1 MDNNKLLKELFDS
14 FNKPVNIDKDGINII
29 IFNPVFINFIRG
41 ITKDPTLD
49 ANIIFDARTT
59 KYYNNPFKNEFDK
72 LIQRSFDTTQA
83 NATNPHNLF
92 IKFIDNLKEI
102 YNQLSSSLDRIVE
115 FYYTYV
121 KNNEIRLALLNI
133 SKTNFNK
140 GLADE
145 LKSQSGYFN
154 RIAKRVSL
162 ASKAVLTTETSKEEK
177 SKEMR
182 LELLKELKVKTDKD
196 LFEIENIITYIKN
209 RFEPKKNESIIKQYT
224 YLDFMNYLDEMN
236 NQIKAEYNRLIK
248 EYNRNA
254 SNDEKI
260 ELEPEAIDKTKL
272 KAIYTEAVE
281 NLNKYANLQTPNEN
295 EQIEIKFALASYK
308 NLFDSMNGRWI
319 KDKEE
324 NEQNQPLK
332 GLIDRGLKAYEKL
345 LLKTSPEEITI
356 TDKYEEIYNFYDGLR
371 VAAEKYK
378 KGEKLTQGEY
388 DMITNFNTRIIDF
401 QNDNRYKRE
410 EEYKDVLVKIKNL
423 HKELF
428 SSEIIN
434 NLKKNKDDLVRD
446 PSKVYFSD
454 YVPIFKMS
462 LSLLVYLSIVMVLF
476 ILLLSIVAFFKLIYD
491 IIINIISLFVNN
503 DNSTRSLSIDY
514 LSKTITRCT
523 KSDYTDDRFYILT
536 EQKQNLT
543 IFNIGVY
550 IVYLLL
556 LYIFIYFILIIYSNV
571 MDRTFIGEI
580 SDIDPTSL
588 FLFLLAVI
596 ISYSVIHLVIYKYI
610 FKTYVYIPYKEL
622 DAKEKTIDEKI
633 ASYILIYS
641 NSDNSGES
649 NNDILVDDEFFTI
662 LYDASRIDEM
672 NDIFMQGVINENKDN
687 CLEQKIIIY
696 NIYNYL
702 REYMVFDV
710 DTKDKFKEYCTT
722 DVNNKPKYTDSEIK
736 MTFVS
741 MMNNDEIKMIRKYN
755 EDLPYYN
762 QIPDD
767 KIEYF
772 NKLNTNINEKI
783 KQINLLILTNTN
795 TMIPFFLTI
804 IYIIFIVILNIIIFY
819 IISVIVLAK
828 DPQITGFN
836 EYIFKLLY
844 YIKTHIYDRVI
855 EKFFI

>member
-14 FNKPVNIDKDGINII
+14 FKLVNIDKDGINVI

-41 ITKDPTLD
+41 ITKDPSLD
-49 ANIIFDARTT
+49 ANIIFDQKTT

-83 NATNPHNLF
+83 NVTNPHNLF
-92 IKFIDNLKEI
+92 IKFIDNLKDI

-115 FYYTYV
+115 LYYTYV

-162 ASKAVLTTETSKEEK
+162 ASKAALTTETSKEEK

-182 LELLKELKVKTDKD
+182 LELLKELKVDTDKD

-209 RFEPKKNESIIKQYT
+209 RFETKKDEPIIKTYT

-236 NQIKAEYNRLIK
+236 NQIKSEYNRLIK

-254 SNDEKI
+254 SKDEKI
-260 ELEPEAIDKTKL
+260 ELEPEAMDKTKL
-272 KAIYTEAVE
+272 RAVYSEAVE
-281 NLNKYANLQTPNEN
+281 NLSKYTALQNPNEN
-295 EQIEIKFALASYK
+295 EQIEIKFALTSYK

-319 KDKEE
+319 KDRED
-324 NEQNQPLK
+324 NEQNKPLI

-345 LLKTSPEEITI
+345 LLRTSPEEITI

-401 QNDNRYKRE
+401 KNDNRYNRE
-410 EEYKDVLVKIKNL
+410 KEYKEVLVKIDNL

-428 SSEIIN
+428 SAEIIKT
-434 NLKKNKDDLVRD
+434 LKENKDNLVRD

-491 IIINIISLFVNN
+491 IIINIISLFVND

-543 IFNIGVY
+543 IFNIGIY
-550 IVYLLL
+550 MVYLLL

-596 ISYSVIHLVIYKYI
+596 ISYSVIHLVIYKFI

-641 NSDNSGES
+641 NSENSSES

-672 NDIFMQGVINENKDN
+672 NDIFMQGIITENKDN

-710 DTKDKFKEYCTT
+710 DTKEKFKEYCTT
-722 DVNNKPKYTDSEIK
+722 DVNNKPKFTDSEIK

-741 MMNNDEIKMIRKYN
+741 MMNNDEIKMIRRYN

-767 KIEYF
+767 KIEFF

-819 IISVIVLAK
+819 VISVIVLSK
-828 DPQITGFN
+828 DPETTGFN

>member
-14 FNKPVNIDKDGINII
+14 FKKPSNIDKDGINVI
-29 IFNPVFINFIRG
+29 IFNPEFIKFIRG
-41 ITKDPTLD
+41 FTKDPTLD
-49 ANIIFDARTT
+49 SNIIFDPKTT
-59 KYYNNPFKNEFDK
+59 VYYNNPFKNEFDK

-83 NATNPHNLF
+83 NANNPHNLF
-92 IKFIDNLKEI
+92 IKFIDNLKAI

-115 FYYTYV
+115 LY
-121 KNNEIRLALLNI
+121 NNDIRLALSKI
-133 SKTNFNK
+133 STTDNK
-140 GLADE
+140 A
-145 LKSQSGYFN
+145 N
-154 RIAKRVSL
+154 
-162 ASKAVLTTETSKEEK
+162 
-177 SKEMR
+177 R
-182 LELLKELKVKTDKD
+182 LEKLKELKLETEKE
-196 LFEIENIITYIKN
+196 LLEIENIITAIKN
-209 RFEPKKNESIIKQYT
+209 QLESKKDEPIIKTYT
-224 YLDFMNYLDEMN
+224 YSDFMNYLNVMN
-236 NQIKAEYNRLIK
+236 NQIKAEYNRIIQ
-248 EYNRNA
+248 EYNKNLPK
-254 SNDEKI
+254 DEKI
-260 ELEPEAIDKTKL
+260 EMEDEEVDIKKL
-272 KAIYTEAVE
+272 KAIYKEAV
-281 NLNKYANLQTPNEN
+281 ANLSKYTGLKAPNEN

-308 NLFDSMNGRWI
+308 NLFDSIKGRYL
-319 KDKEE
+319 KDRDEYKSDT
-324 NEQNQPLK
+324 NFK
-332 GLIDRGLKAYEKL
+332 GLINRGLDAYEKL
-345 LLKTSPEEITI
+345 LLQTSPEETTV
-356 TDKYEEIYNFYDGLR
+356 TDKYEEIYNFYDGLKI
-371 VAAEKYK
+371 AAEKYK
-378 KGEKLTQGEY
+378 KKERLNQVEY
-388 DMITNFNTRIIDF
+388 DMITNFNERIIDF
-401 QNDNRYKRE
+401 ENDNRYKRE
-410 EEYKDVLVKIKNL
+410 KDYQEVVKKIKGL

-428 SSEIIN
+428 SVDVIK
-434 NLKKNKDDLVRD
+434 NLKEKKDELVKD

-454 YVPIFKMS
+454 YVPIFK
-462 LSLLVYLSIVMVLF
+462 LSLTMLVYLSIVMVLF
-476 ILLLSIVAFFKLIYD
+476 ILLLSIVALFKLIYD
-491 IIINIISLFVNN
+491 IIINIFSLFVNN
-503 DNSTRSLSIDY
+503 DNSTRSLSLDY

-523 KSDYTDDRFYILT
+523 KSDFSDDRFYILT

-571 MDRTFIGEI
+571 MDKTFVAEI
-580 SDIDPTSL
+580 NEIDPSNL

-622 DAKEKTIDEKI
+622 DQKERAIDEKI

-641 NSDNSGES
+641 NAEGSNES
-649 NNDILVDDEFFTI
+649 NEDILVDDEFFTI

-672 NDIFMQGVINENKDN
+672 NEIFMQGVMTENKDN

-722 DVNNKPKYTDSEIK
+722 NVDNKPKFTDSEIK

-755 EDLPYYN
+755 EDLPYYS

-804 IYIIFIVILNIIIFY
+804 LYIVFIVILNIIIFY
-819 IISVIVLAK
+819 IISVIVLSK
-828 DPQITGFN
+828 DPQETGFN

-844 YIKTHIYDRVI
+844 YIKTQIYDRVI
-855 EKFFI
+855 KYFIGL